1 MIGMILLHFYLQR
14 IYLSASISCAKV
26 RIRVSSL
33 LRQSPSKRF
42 AVSKKSASLKN
53 RLAEKKV
60 VDGVGRMNGGRR
72 QKSISSS
79 LFGCCNRCCRHV
91 YSLLR
96 RCTVMIDGLDD
107 ENRICTR
114 FLFFS
119 LALSLFFPR
128 DSFPD
133 ELPWW

>member
-1 MIGMILLHFYLQR
+1 VIGMILLHFYLQR

-33 LRQSPSKRF
+33 LRQSLSKRF

-72 QKSISSS
+72 Q
-79 LFGCCNRCCRHV
+79 
-91 YSLLR
+91 
-96 RCTVMIDGLDD
+96 
-107 ENRICTR
+107 
-114 FLFFS
+114 
-119 LALSLFFPR
+119 
-128 DSFPD
+128 
-133 ELPWW
+133 

>member
-1 MIGMILLHFYLQR
+1 VIGMILLHFYLQR
-14 IYLSASISCAKV
+14 IYLSASISCEQV

-33 LRQSPSKRF
+33 LRQSVSKRF

-53 RLAEKKV
+53 RLCRKKSS
-60 VDGVGRMNGGRR
+60 GWRGRMNGGRR

-79 LFGCCNRCCRHV
+79 LFGCCNRCYRHV

-96 RCTVMIDGLDD
+96 RCTVMIDGHDD
-107 ENRICTR
+107 ENRLCIC